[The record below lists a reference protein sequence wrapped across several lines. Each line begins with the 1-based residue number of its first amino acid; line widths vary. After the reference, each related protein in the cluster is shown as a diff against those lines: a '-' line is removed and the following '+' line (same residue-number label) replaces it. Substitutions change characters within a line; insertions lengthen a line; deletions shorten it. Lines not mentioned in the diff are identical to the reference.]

1 VLLFLLLPSLNSD
14 SRWPWTNLTPS
25 HESVHKPPISDSS
38 DLTKFQNSRL
48 QGDDIGGGWTKHV
61 YPHKN
66 SKYFYNSDLMIV
78 TTENV
83 QDRKACR
90 TPAAYQEIA
99 AKCLPFETWL
109 NNNNNR
115 AYAVD
120 HTTKTLEGE
129 TPGSLF

>member
-1 VLLFLLLPSLNSD
+1 
-14 SRWPWTNLTPS
+14 
-25 HESVHKPPISDSS
+25 
-38 DLTKFQNSRL
+38 
-48 QGDDIGGGWTKHV
+48 
-61 YPHKN
+61 
-66 SKYFYNSDLMIV
+66 MIV

-129 TPGSLF
+129 TPGSLFWVECWLSLTFSADADEGRANYWIYLHNFPCHHQLPDDAEMDALNVLQIMIARKYISTYYT